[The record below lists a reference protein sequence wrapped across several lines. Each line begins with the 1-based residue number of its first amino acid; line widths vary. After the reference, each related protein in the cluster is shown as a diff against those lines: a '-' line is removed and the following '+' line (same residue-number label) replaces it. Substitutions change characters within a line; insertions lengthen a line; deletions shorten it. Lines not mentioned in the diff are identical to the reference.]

1 MARTPLLWVLCW
13 PSLAGLLA
21 GEPVADEMRR
31 QALAACKEKSP
42 EELVSL
48 LGDERFIMRQSVQKH
63 LLMLMH
69 DAPAD
74 APNPIESLC
83 YRHYCSNPDPEIR
96 MRMREILMDWAT
108 NMWSPVGFL
117 GVATAP
123 EASFD
128 KSGRMLT
135 RLKVT
140 KVAPGSPAARA
151 GILAEDVISSVDG
164 ITFSEGKARDVFME
178 FLASKGPGDVV
189 VLHMERA
196 SRKSEITVVLAAK
209 ARPKQLDEDG
219 KEMPPVPE
227 LCLKEYLDFKKRRDQ
242 PLK

>member
-1 MARTPLLWVLCW
+1 MARTTLLSVMWW
-13 PSLAGLLA
+13 PSLTGLLP
-21 GEPVADEMRR
+21 GEPATDEMRR
-31 QALAACKEKSP
+31 QALAACEEKSP

-48 LGDERFIMRQSVQKH
+48 LGDERFIMRQCVQEH
-63 LLMLMH
+63 LLKLMH

-96 MRMREILMDWAT
+96 MRMREILMDLAT
-108 NMWSPVGFL
+108 NLWSPVGFL

-128 KSGRMLT
+128 KSGKMLT

-151 GILAEDVISSVDG
+151 GIQAEDVISSVDG
-164 ITFSEGKARDVFME
+164 ITFSEGKARDVFMN

-196 SRKSEITVVLAAK
+196 SRKSQITVVLSAK

-219 KEMPPVPE
+219 KEQPPVPE
-227 LCLKEYLDFKKRRDQ
+227 NCLKEYLDFKKRRNQ
-242 PLK
+242 PRE